1 MTSFKRAS
9 LAGSDEL
16 FRATRPTVVE
26 SDVITEVIDR
36 QVVADPTRP
45 VRLSALEVELLLE
58 AIQAAK
64 YPEQR
69 RSKMPLDKFE
79 RLDELKGKL
88 QDVYAAD

>member
-45 VRLSALEVELLLE
+45 VRLSASEVELLLE

>member
-1 MTSFKRAS
+1 
-9 LAGSDEL
+9 
-16 FRATRPTVVE
+16 VVE

>member
-1 MTSFKRAS
+1 MTTFKRAS

-36 QVVADPTRP
+36 QVVQDPTRP
-45 VRLSALEVELLLE
+45 VRLSEAEVGLLLE

-69 RSKMPLDKFE
+69 RSKLPLERFE
-79 RLDELKGKL
+79 RLDELKAKL

>member
-1 MTSFKRAS
+1 MTTFKRAS

-26 SDVITEVIDR
+26 RDVITEVIDR
-36 QVVADPTRP
+36 QVVHDPTRP
-45 VRLSALEVELLLE
+45 VRLTEAEVELLLE

-69 RSKMPLDKFE
+69 RSKLPLERFE
-79 RLDELKGKL
+79 RLDELKAKL